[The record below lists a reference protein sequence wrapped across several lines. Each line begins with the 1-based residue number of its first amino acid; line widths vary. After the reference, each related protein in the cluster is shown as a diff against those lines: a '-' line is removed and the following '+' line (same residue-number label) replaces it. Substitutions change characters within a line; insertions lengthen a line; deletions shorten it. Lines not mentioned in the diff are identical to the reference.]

1 MHKIW
6 IVVAAIALWAVEAQA
21 ETRKTRNNRQ
31 AAEAWCAAK
40 KAEGVDCKVAKTSG
54 CGVGWTKAKR
64 FREGGNAYY
73 ACERNRYGNASEQ
86 NKAECTAWC
95 AENPSRCKACSRTAG
110 CGYGYKQEK
119 KFGGRGKNW
128 YACDALWKDSRGIC
142 RRWCNDHEIC
152 SKCAPAVGCG
162 RGFTALKGFDE
173 WRETYFGG
181 FGIMEAIVNTF
192 DGSRW
197 YACKVVGAKTPKD
210 IHERDCKAWC
220 ESTRRCDKC
229 SKLPGCGK
237 GYRLVRS
244 FKGKGRNWYACG
256 KR

>member
-95 AENPSRCKACSRTAG
+95 AENPSRGKACTRPAG
-110 CGYGYKQEK
+110 GRNGDKQEK
-119 KFGGRGKNW
+119 KRGTRKQRP
-128 YACDALWKDSRGIC
+128 ATAQEEESEPGTAQ
-142 RRWCNDHEIC
+142 
-152 SKCAPAVGCG
+152 APTMTVAQHAY
-162 RGFTALKGFDE
+162 T
-173 WRETYFGG
+173 
-181 FGIMEAIVNTF
+181 
-192 DGSRW
+192 S
-197 YACKVVGAKTPKD
+197 
-210 IHERDCKAWC
+210 
-220 ESTRRCDKC
+220 
-229 SKLPGCGK
+229 
-237 GYRLVRS
+237 
-244 FKGKGRNWYACG
+244 
-256 KR
+256 